1 MAKAQNKKTSHKK
14 VAVKAQK
21 KQERSEMIARSVAV
35 GLFAF
40 CMLSVAYWQ
49 IHNWFMNPA
58 TLPVKV
64 VRIDGELKYLQKA
77 ELENAVAGVVSGG
90 FFNIDLQSIMS
101 RAHELP
107 WVDEVSVKRVWPDT
121 VVMEIRERVAIARW
135 GDKHLVT
142 ASGEIFLPN
151 ELVPEGLP
159 VLKGLDNRSIEVVEL
174 FKREKPRFAQLDL
187 TIATL
192 EVNKRGAWSIAF
204 ENGLQIAI
212 GRTDIENRLQRLA
225 ENFVAITQ
233 RGNPEYIDLRYRHG
247 IAVSWK
253 KSKGAV

>member
-1 MAKAQNKKTSHKK
+1 MAKAAQNKTR
-14 VAVKAQK
+14 K

-35 GLFAF
+35 GLFAL

-49 IHNWFMNPA
+49 IHSWLMNPA

-90 FFNIDLQSIMS
+90 FFNIDLKAIMDT
-101 RAHELP
+101 AHELP

-135 GDKHLVT
+135 GEKHLVT
-142 ASGEIFLPN
+142 ASGEIFLPT
-151 ELVPEGLP
+151 ELMPEGLP
-159 VLKGLDNRSIEVVEL
+159 VLIGMDQRAEEVVEL
-174 FKREKPRFAQLDL
+174 FKREKPRFELL
-187 TIATL
+187 GLSIVRL
-192 EVNKRGAWSIAF
+192 EVNRRGAWTIAF

-212 GRTDIENRLQRLA
+212 GRTNIEHRLQRLTD
-225 ENFVAITQ
+225 NFVAITQ
-233 RGNPEYIDLRYRHG
+233 RGNPEYIDLRYRYG